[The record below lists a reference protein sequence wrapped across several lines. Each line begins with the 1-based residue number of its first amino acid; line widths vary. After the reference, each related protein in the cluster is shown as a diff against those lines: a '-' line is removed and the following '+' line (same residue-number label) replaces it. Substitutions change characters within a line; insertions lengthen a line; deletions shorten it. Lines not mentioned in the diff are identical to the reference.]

1 MALECPNGHGR
12 QNVLANI
19 TADGLPPKK
28 AKDVIAKRLACGC
41 VVGGKDY
48 ENFLKSVHDIEVEQ
62 AAAIEK
68 IREAAKHKKS
78 AAYQAMLTAQE
89 A

>member
-1 MALECPNGHGR
+1 MAMECPNGHGR
-12 QNVLANI
+12 QNVVANI
-19 TADGLPPKK
+19 TADGKPTPK
-28 AKDVIAKRLACGC
+28 AENVIARRLACGC

-62 AAAIEK
+62 SAAIEN
-68 IREAAKHKKS
+68 IRKDARNKKS
-78 AAYQAMLTAQE
+78 AAYQAMLKSQE